1 MLYQI
6 FEEIKR
12 LIIGEIM
19 SEYLN
24 KNLYNEDEYS
34 ALCSFFSSNFR
45 NKPRSENNYAYDFNI
60 FRKYIEKSL
69 FDVDANICRDFI
81 YNTEKAYPKKQ
92 AAATVERIYSQ
103 LHRLYEYLKDNNKI
117 QKNPFDEV
125 VKPAVDRNRTS
136 DMALSFDDADK
147 LLKAA
152 SKLGLRDRAI
162 LFFLFTT
169 GLKIKDFFAL
179 NWNQLVYDQNNEM
192 GFFINKGKQTYYNK
206 LHPDVVKMLFEYRK
220 SLCMQPL
227 IEPRESNPIFVN
239 AKGERVSQ
247 NWVRLVIKEA
257 CMLAGIPPLSPSDL
271 RNSVGAFML
280 AYGVPPEEVAQV
292 LGYSDTFLTTRL
304 PIVLPP
310 RGDYA
315 YFKGIPAKLS

>member
-1 MLYQI
+1 
-6 FEEIKR
+6 
-12 LIIGEIM
+12 M

-24 KNLYNEDEYS
+24 KDLYDEDEYI

-45 NKPRSENNYAYDFNI
+45 SKPRSEKNYAYDFNI
-60 FRKYIEKSL
+60 FRKYIGMSL
-69 FDVDANICRDFI
+69 FEVDANICRDFI
-81 YNTEKAYPKKQ
+81 SNTGKAYPKKQ
-92 AAATVERIYSQ
+92 AAATIERIYSQ

-117 QKNPFDEV
+117 DKNPLNEV
-125 VKPAVDRNRTS
+125 AKPAVDRTKTS
-136 DMALSFDDADK
+136 DMVLSFEDADE

-152 SKLGLRDRAI
+152 GKLCLRDRTM

-169 GLKIKDFFAL
+169 GLKIKDFVSL
-179 NWNQLVYDQNNEM
+179 NWNQLVYDKNNDM

-206 LHPDVVKMLFEYRK
+206 LHPDVVKMLLEYRK
-220 SLCMQPL
+220 SLGIKL
-227 IEPRESNPIFVN
+227 IIEPHESSPIFVN

-310 RGDYA
+310 RRDYSF
-315 YFKGIPAKLS
+315 FKGISESL

>member
-1 MLYQI
+1 
-6 FEEIKR
+6 
-12 LIIGEIM
+12 M

-24 KNLYNEDEYS
+24 KNLFDEDEYI
-34 ALCSFFSSNFR
+34 ALCSFFTASFR
-45 NKPRSENNYAYDFNI
+45 NKPRSEKNYAYDFNI
-60 FRKYIEKSL
+60 FRRYIVRSL
-69 FDVDANICRDFI
+69 FEVDANLCREFI
-81 YNTEKAYPKKQ
+81 NNTEKAYPKKQ

-103 LHRLYEYLKDNNKI
+103 LHRLYEYFKDNNKI
-117 QKNPFDEV
+117 AENPFNRVE
-125 VKPAVDRNRTS
+125 KPAVDRARAT
-136 DMALSFDDADK
+136 DLALSFEDADK

-152 SKLGLRDRAI
+152 GKLALRDKTM

-169 GLKIKDFFAL
+169 GLKIKDFIAL

-192 GFFINKGKQTYYNK
+192 GFYINKGKQTYYNK
-206 LHPDVVKMLFEYRK
+206 LHPDVVKMLLEYRK
-220 SLCMQPL
+220 SLGMTPK
-227 IEPRESNPIFVN
+227 INPSESNAIFTN

-271 RNSVGAFML
+271 RNSIGAFML
-280 AYGVPPEEVAQV
+280 AYGVPPEEVALV

-310 RGDYA
+310 RKDYA
-315 YFKGIPAKLS
+315 FFKGIKE